1 MDGDFFAFQINTFYH
16 ASGAN
21 NLWLCFAHGF
31 MMMFVS
37 LGIKANNGK
46 QTEHCDLQC
55 FFHLFSPG
63 VKNYCCQP
71 PPKAVYKEISLT

>member
-1 MDGDFFAFQINTFYH
+1 MVIFAFQINTFYH
-16 ASGAN
+16 TGGTN
-21 NLWLCFAHGF
+21 DLWLCFAHGF

-55 FFHLFSPG
+55 FFI
-63 VKNYCCQP
+63 Y
-71 PPKAVYKEISLT
+71 SLLELKIIAANRPLRRYTNKFR

>member
-1 MDGDFFAFQINTFYH
+1 MTT
-16 ASGAN
+16 ASKIPLVRVAMIPAYMVTMYLSGGMTGM
-21 NLWLCFAHGF
+21 W
-31 MMMFVS
+31 MFVS

-63 VKNYCCQP
+63 VKNYYCQP
-71 PPKAVYKEISLT
+71 PPSAVYKEISLT

>member
-1 MDGDFFAFQINTFYH
+1 MMVMPGTVSYTHLYH
-16 ASGAN
+16 TGGAN
-21 NLWLCFAHGF
+21 DLWLCLAHGF

-55 FFHLFSPG
+55 FFRC
-63 VKNYCCQP
+63 V
-71 PPKAVYKEISLT
+71 

>member
-1 MDGDFFAFQINTFYH
+1 MVIFCFPDQHLYH
-16 ASGAN
+16 PSGAN
-21 NLWLCFAHGF
+21 DLWFCFARGF

-55 FFHLFSPG
+55 FFIYSLLELKLLLPTA
-63 VKNYCCQP
+63 
-71 PPKAVYKEISLT
+71 PKAVYKEISLT

>member
-1 MDGDFFAFQINTFYH
+1 MVIFLLSRFNTFYH

-55 FFHLFSPG
+55 FFI
-63 VKNYCCQP
+63 Y
-71 PPKAVYKEISLT
+71 SLLELKIIAANRPLRRYIKKFR

>member
-1 MDGDFFAFQINTFYH
+1 MVIFAFQINTLYH

-21 NLWLCFAHGF
+21 NLWFCFAHGF

-55 FFHLFSPG
+55 FFI
-63 VKNYCCQP
+63 Y
-71 PPKAVYKEISLT
+71 SLLELKIIAANRPLRRYTKKFR

>member
-1 MDGDFFAFQINTFYH
+1 MVIFAFQINTLYL
-16 ASGAN
+16 ASGTN

-37 LGIKANNGK
+37 TGIKANNGK

-55 FFHLFSPG
+55 FSFILSR
-63 VKNYCCQP
+63 VKIIAANRP
-71 PPKAVYKEISLT
+71 

>member
-1 MDGDFFAFQINTFYH
+1 MVIFAFQINTLYL
-16 ASGAN
+16 ASGTN

-55 FFHLFSPG
+55 FFI
-63 VKNYCCQP
+63 Y
-71 PPKAVYKEISLT
+71 SLLELKVIAANRHQVRYIKKFR